1 VHRLS
6 RLFPVSKRVDAELMQ
21 TSEPNTVG
29 TVDDVGPHYKL
40 RVDPALDYVH
50 AMDVL
55 MHEWAHMLRYEVDPE
70 SFDLHD
76 DAFWVAFGTIYRRVL
91 E

>member
-1 VHRLS
+1 MRRLS
-6 RLFPVSKRVDAELMQ
+6 RTFAVAKPVDAALAK
-21 TSEPNTVG
+21 TSEPGTVG
-29 TVDDVGPHYKL
+29 TVEDAGPHYVL
-40 RVDPALDYVH
+40 RIDPLLDYVH

-55 MHEWAHMLRYEVDPE
+55 MHEWAHMLRYERDPS

-76 DAFWVAFGTIYRRVL
+76 DAFWVAFGVIYRKVV